1 MKKMR
6 PIPMGIERA
15 SSTSA
20 RAMAYALV
28 QYRIEVLEEA
38 VQSMECFTRTWM
50 ENQSGEVAKKLPP
63 MQRQLIAV
71 VRKLKKY

>member
-1 MKKMR
+1 MKKTR
-6 PIPMGIERA
+6 PTPMGIERA

-20 RAMAYALV
+20 KAMAYALV

-38 VQSMECFTRTWM
+38 AQSMERFTRIWM
-50 ENQSGEVAKKLPP
+50 EKRNAEVVKKLPP